1 MANTKI
7 TVDGNFDDALSYLD
21 AARSSLN
28 SAKQSI
34 NNIRPASA
42 SQPTREVIRNDN
54 ANNSYTVD
62 VALNDEYPNEYA
74 AFNRAVNN
82 IKSYDFEPIKTDGK
96 NLRTDLNTISET
108 LSGYNDYIADRGSN
122 TSLLEDLKGI
132 GDGSSA
138 NAFSVGTDKDGN
150 ETVNF
155 VPPEERAAGNGT
167 GTDNGKT
174 TTTTR
179 GNPSTGTPG
188 NGTGTDNDRS
198 TSATISEF
206 HEVTPGNETGSEDNN
221 PTDVNPGSGGN
232 GGTGS
237 GDNGGTAS
245 DGGNNYV
252 DPTGGSGNGGNGG
265 TGTDGGDNYVDSTGG
280 SGNGGDGGTGS
291 DGENNYVDS
300 TGGSGKYGT
309 EDKDDGSDDRV
320 RNGEDPHLYGEDDA
334 EEEYEK
340 ENGEGSLKQNGE
352 KFGKNIDNEYDKQAL
367 KDYNDYDAAVKAAG
381 IMAAFNEANDLFDN
395 NTTLLATKLSNMG
408 YTEAEI
414 SQIMQNRD
422 LTVRAFTENQKNQEL
437 ANISENIAHKNGN
450 TSFKSGYRNR
460 KIDLNIENGKD
471 AKAAEELNENVDK
484 KNGMAFEYSE
494 KSSDDIDDLFA
505 KAKNESVGMN
515 SPDSLFKEESQV
527 VNPNVVAEIIDTNAI
542 TADVGNKNILDL
554 NGFIN
559 PKGGTGSILLNSLP
573 IDLISVGVALAIK
586 GASKLINGDKNE
598 KLMINYDELA
608 KYKYEKLDPKE
619 IEQENERVMN
629 EIESLYDNKEEL
641 SNRLKSFGYSILD
654 INTMLVDNDLA
665 RKAILDGT
673 RRFKLAEL
681 AKGLA
686 AEDGIKDYK
695 SSYIRDV
702 TLADLNNGNAESLCV
717 NLSLDA
723 DFNKLREEYFTLE
736 RDFVNS
742 ANKANDDLA
751 ILNEAKGKFNK
762 FIAEHGDDTGSW
774 TNEEYKEYEDLN
786 KVSIDANRLFEQS
799 NGRFNEIQATFMDI
813 KNKYD
818 SEKKSKIK
826 EKINPLDLKQL
837 MNA

>member
-1 MANTKI
+1 MGRIK
-7 TVDGNFDDALSYLD
+7 VEGNFDDALTKLYEAHEELVSARDYVTAAKNISSSYPTVYSPGKDGSDCWL
-21 AARSSLN
+21 
-28 SAKQSI
+28 
-34 NNIRPASA
+34 PASEVYSTEYSNYTSAISSVRNIDFA
-42 SQPTREVIRNDN
+42 SPVTESTNLK
-54 ANNSYTVD
+54 NNLGSIQTE
-62 VALNDEYPNEYA
+62 LS
-74 AFNRAVNN
+74 AF
-82 IKSYDFEPIKTDGK
+82 
-96 NLRTDLNTISET
+96 
-108 LSGYNDYIADRGSN
+108 NDYIADRGSA
-122 TSLLEDLKGI
+122 TSFLEDLGSV
-132 GDGSSA
+132 GDGTAAKMFSL
-138 NAFSVGTDKDGN
+138 SVGEDGSKSLS
-150 ETVNF
+150 F
-155 VPPEERAAGNGT
+155 SPPGGGSVSVDAAAEKPSGRVLNG
-167 GTDNGKT
+167 
-174 TTTTR
+174 
-179 GNPSTGTPG
+179 SQTPG
-188 NGTGTDNDRS
+188 SAGVNGMSDNDR
-198 TSATISEF
+198 TGK
-206 HEVTPGNETGSEDNN
+206 VTQGINSDDVNGYVDRIDDYTLETHVDNQFGSSVTDGTNNYGNEDT
-221 PTDVNPGSGGN
+221 SGGN
-232 GGTGS
+232 TV
-237 GDNGGTAS
+237 DY
-245 DGGNNYV
+245 GGNNPYGPYGTSGYD
-252 DPTGGSGNGGNGG
+252 DPSNRVTGDEHSSDYGNDTQSDSDSGVL
-265 TGTDGGDNYVDSTGG
+265 DPFD
-280 SGNGGDGGTGS
+280 
-291 DGENNYVDS
+291 EKK
-300 TGGSGKYGT
+300 GKYGT
-309 EDKDDGSDDRV
+309 DDKDDGSDDRV

-340 ENGEGSLKQNGE
+340 ENGEGSLKQDGE

-367 KDYNDYDAAVKAAG
+367 QDYNDYDAAVKAAG

-395 NTTLLATKLSNMG
+395 NTALLATKLSNMG

-422 LTVRAFTENQKNQEL
+422 LTIRAFTENQKNQEL
-437 ANISENIAHKNGN
+437 ANISENIAHKNGD

-471 AKAAEELNENVDK
+471 AKAEEELNENVDN
-484 KNGMAFEYSE
+484 KNGRASEYSK

-527 VNPNVVAEIIDTNAI
+527 LNPNVVAEIIDTNAI
-542 TADVGNKNILDL
+542 TADVGNKNVLDI

-641 SNRLKSFGYSILD
+641 SNRLKSFGYNNLD

-686 AEDGIKDYK
+686 EEDGIKDYK

-762 FIAEHGDDTGSW
+762 FITEHGDDTGSW